1 MSLYHGGCQCGAVR
15 FSAELSLEQPV
26 ICNCSRCRRLG
37 SVLVFAPVAGFTVA
51 AVAASVGWGL
61 CSQFVASLLEESG
74 AAELSDYLFNKQVIR
89 HRFCRI
95 CGIESFSEGRMP
107 DGTAM
112 VAVNVNC
119 LDGVDARECAARA
132 FAYDGASL

>member
-37 SVLVFAPVAGFTVA
+37 SVLVFAPVAGFT
-51 AVAASVGWGL
+51 L
-61 CSQFVASLLEESG
+61 ESG

-132 FAYDGASL
+132 FAYDGASQ